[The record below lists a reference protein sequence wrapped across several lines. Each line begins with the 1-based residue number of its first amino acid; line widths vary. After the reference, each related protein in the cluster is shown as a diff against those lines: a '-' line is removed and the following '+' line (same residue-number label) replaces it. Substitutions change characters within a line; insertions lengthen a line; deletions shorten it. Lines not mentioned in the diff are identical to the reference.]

1 MYTFQTETNSLNF
14 HTFLVSDAQRCP
26 ITSIPN
32 MLNILFPKKTAQ
44 QSKTIGI
51 LGIQLCEGE
60 LSTEI
65 YKNFK

>member
-1 MYTFQTETNSLNF
+1 
-14 HTFLVSDAQRCP
+14 VSDAQRCP